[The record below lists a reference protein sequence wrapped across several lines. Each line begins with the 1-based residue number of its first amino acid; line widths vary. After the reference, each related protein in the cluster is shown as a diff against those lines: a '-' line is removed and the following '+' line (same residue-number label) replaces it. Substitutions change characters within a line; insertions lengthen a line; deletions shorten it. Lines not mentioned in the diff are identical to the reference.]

1 MHEPEPFGVDLKRE
15 KIDASRVA
23 ARPREARNEAQC
35 HRVLTHTEHKR
46 DRCGCGF
53 NGARSIGTA
62 GRGDRSHATPGQVG
76 EQCRQAL
83 VMTLQPVVLDRDI
96 LAFGI
101 ARFA

>member
-46 DRCGCGF
+46 DRCGCSF